1 VAQTDIFSV
10 QFLHGSAVHV
20 PLQQQT
26 GREGVTKES
35 GQGPVMARCEML
47 NHQPNAKNVIL
58 NTQRHPELVSGSVRG
73 QEQERLS
80 VRC

>member
-26 GREGVTKES
+26 GRKGVTKEADKD
-35 GQGPVMARCEML
+35 Q
-47 NHQPNAKNVIL
+47 
-58 NTQRHPELVSGSVRG
+58 
-73 QEQERLS
+73 
-80 VRC
+80 

>member
-58 NTQRHPELVSGSVRG
+58 NTQRHPELVSGSHRG
-73 QEQERLS
+73 QANTKGSL
-80 VRC
+80 